1 LSLRNVRAS
10 LSSEESKVVYRR
22 VFRPARTLKK
32 KKGEMISSKIVGVS
46 RSERESQ
53 VVRHAGERE
62 KVRKRK
68 TTWAREERRE
78 TWSIQAKQDKKKE
91 RE

>member
-68 TTWAREERRE
+68 TT
-78 TWSIQAKQDKKKE
+78 
-91 RE
+91 